1 MPEHHEYAKG
11 ELTEADLLPSPTAML
26 QTWLDSAEAA
36 GVQEPYAMCVST
48 VNEAGQPSARFVLL
62 RILDERGLVFFTG
75 YESRKG
81 QELDENP
88 RICATFWWAA
98 MERQVRIEGF
108 VERTSAEESDAYFHS
123 RPRKSQISA
132 ASSPQSH
139 VIPDRAE
146 LEQRWAEIESLY
158 PEGEIPRPENWG
170 GFRIVPEYFEFWQG
184 RRSRLH
190 DRLTY
195 RKEGDEWRNE
205 RLAP

>member
-11 ELTEADLLPSPTAML
+11 ELNESDLLASPTAML
-26 QTWLDSAEAA
+26 QSWLDAASGA
-36 GVQEPYAMCVST
+36 GVQEPYAMCIST
-48 VNEAGQPSARFVLL
+48 VSEMGQPSARFVLL
-62 RILDERGLVFFTG
+62 RGLGENGLVFFTS

-81 QELDENP
+81 HELDGNP

-98 MERQVRIEGF
+98 MERQVRVEGY
-108 VERTSAEESDAYFHS
+108 VERTTDEESDGYFHS

-132 ASSPQSH
+132 ASSPQSE
-139 VIPDRAE
+139 VVPGRAD

-158 PEGEIPRPENWG
+158 PEGEIPRPETWG